1 MIFTTYLWQSWGRMG
16 KVYHLSLTE
25 KMLDQRTERGLTEI
39 TKIWDTW
46 KFHQGKMRI
55 QTSRVSLH
63 RDPSFPRPRSS
74 WESKSL
80 GTSVVSERTLICMS
94 RDRPSWDA
102 PKKPGEKKRYCHL
115 VGGSTPPKTNGQLGW
130 LFPVYG
136 KIKNVPNHQPVV
148 IYCACLW
155 ERNIHVSTSFLFS
168 IG

>member
-1 MIFTTYLWQSWGRMG
+1 MAVLGKDGEGLPLEFNRENVRSENRKGTDRNHQNLGHMEISPRKNENSNQSSQFASWPQFPPAPVLLGVQISRHFRCFG
-16 KVYHLSLTE
+16 AHFDLHVQGQTLLRCSK
-25 KMLDQRTERGLTEI
+25 K
-39 TKIWDTW
+39 TW
-46 KFHQGKMRI
+46 R
-55 QTSRVSLH
+55 
-63 RDPSFPRPRSS
+63 
-74 WESKSL
+74 
-80 GTSVVSERTLICMS
+80 
-94 RDRPSWDA
+94 
-102 PKKPGEKKRYCHL
+102 KKRYCHL